1 MNVDELLS
9 GARDAMSARRVFG
22 DPIEQDG
29 VTVVPVAAVAGGGG
43 GGGDAENNGGGGF
56 GLRARPVGA
65 YVIKDGEVSWKPAID
80 ASRLTL
86 GWQIV
91 AGSPRSRSWRSRGA
105 SLRARAG
112 RARARAAFPAVS
124 PSR

>member
-9 GARDAMSARRVFG
+9 GAREAMSARRVFG

-29 VTVVPVAAVAGGGG
+29 TVVIPAAAVSGGGG
-43 GGGDAENNGGGGF
+43 GGGDDHENGGGGF

-65 YVIKDGEVSWKPAID
+65 YVIRDGEVTWKPVID
-80 ASRLTL
+80 PTRLTI

-91 AGSPRSRSWRSRGA
+91 AGIAALALWSF
-105 SLRARAG
+105 AR
-112 RARARAAFPAVS
+112 R
-124 PSR
+124 